1 MTRSVAIVW
10 DAGLDLGPAAAMARG
25 VAGDLPVVAL
35 LPEGGDAALAAAA
48 TANSDRVL
56 VLGDALASPLAEA
69 AADALEGACRQEG
82 AELVVLPATVRW
94 REVAAQLSFR
104 LGGGCATEVLDL
116 RRDDVG
122 ALLADRLLYGG
133 LVVATVALRPP
144 AVVTVAVLAAT
155 DAGASFAELAP
166 AVETAG
172 AEASKRLLE
181 RKRLV
186 AEAAEA
192 EGAERPPADLSTAG
206 RIVAAGRGLR
216 RREDLPLI
224 EALAAAL
231 GAEIACTRPIAD
243 DLKWLPEDRKVG
255 LSGRTVRPSLY
266 VAVGISGAIQH
277 LVGMRDSGV
286 IVAINSDPRAP
297 IFQAADFGVVGD
309 LYEIVPRL
317 TAALGARPRRAGW

>member
-1 MTRSVAIVW
+1 MTGSVAIVW
-10 DAGLDLGPAAAMARG
+10 DAELDLGPAAAMARG
-25 VAGDLPVVAL
+25 VARDLPVVAL
-35 LPEGGDAALAAAA
+35 LPEGGDASLPAAAA
-48 TANSDRVL
+48 ASSDRVI
-56 VLGDALASPLAEA
+56 VLGDALTSPLAEA

-144 AVVTVAVLAAT
+144 AVVTVAVSAAT
-155 DAGASFAELAP
+155 DAGASPLELAP
-166 AVETAG
+166 AVEAAG

-181 RKRLV
+181 RKRLMP
-186 AEAAEA
+186 EAVEG
-192 EGAERPPADLSTAG
+192 EGAERPADLSTAG

-243 DLKWLPEDRKVG
+243 DLKWLPEERQVG